1 MPNFAMTTRR
11 LSRKGLQAS
20 LLALSLNFIAV
31 SPAAAQSAQ
40 NLRFQEIKIKNFG
53 QMDERFFRG
62 AQPKERD
69 YKSLAALGI
78 KTIIDLQDDPTS
90 YEKSAALAA
99 GMRYVNIPMSSTSRP
114 REDQIDQFLKLVNDP
129 ATGRFFVHCAGGR
142 HRTGVMGAVYRMSH
156 DAWDFDRAYKEMKDY
171 DFYTRFG
178 HGSLKDYVQD
188 YYGHQRSI
196 EVSTGHSSSNH

>member
-1 MPNFAMTTRR
+1 MTTQR
-11 LSRKGLQAS
+11 LTRKSLQAA
-20 LLALSLNFIAV
+20 LLALSINFIAV
-31 SPAAAQSAQ
+31 APVAAQTAQ
-40 NLRFQEIKIKNFG
+40 NLKFREVKIKNFG

-62 AQPKERD
+62 AQPKAED

-78 KTIIDLQDDPTS
+78 NTIIDLQDDPTS
-90 YEKSAALAA
+90 YEKTAAVAA
-99 GMRYVNIPMSSTSRP
+99 GMRYVNIPMSSTSPP
-114 REDQIDQFLKLVNDP
+114 REDQVEQFLKLATDP

-156 DAWDFDRAYKEMKDY
+156 DGWDFDRAYNEMKDY

-196 EVSTGHSSSNH
+196 VVQTSH